1 MEQCI
6 YTTVSLCS
14 TQVSMKICI
23 WGVQGGSLSPFLLG
37 MYKEVFM
44 STESSGARALAG
56 LQQYRQH
63 HVKPRSIC
71 I

>member
-1 MEQCI
+1 MEQCF

-14 TQVSMKICI
+14 TQVRKFVC

-44 STESSGARALAG
+44 STESSGARGLAG